1 MNFALYMLGVLLV
14 VGALAWGGTRLGLS
28 STWIAIGALVIVGL
42 GVMGGV
48 VKTRHRDPS

>member
-1 MNFALYMLGVLLV
+1 MNFAIYMFGVLLV
-14 VGALAWGGTRLGLS
+14 VGALAWGANQIGLS
-28 STWIAIGALVIVGL
+28 STWIVIGALIILGL